1 MNNSEQKFYQAL
13 NNLFVGAKI
22 ESHKENGYINLMRIK
37 YGYYRRVLGKLKA
50 EIDNDPILRGDFR
63 EEFFDKLYDFFHKYF
78 SESGSVYF
86 VKTYAYDKIYEKVY
100 SDSKDVTLFWKT
112 HMLYYVKSD
121 ILFQS
126 IDVEVEDEVGNTFYF
141 FFDVGELEAKQ
152 NNEKRELVFSFKE
165 VKQEKDDDGNEKQTL
180 ILSVAYSERGKKTK
194 KDEILKAIQKEKV
207 KFVTE
212 EVLDKAIRVFKK
224 QSEVD
229 FFINKNAKAFLEEQL
244 DLYLHQLLLKDENK
258 FTQKRLD
265 QIKTIKTYAKK
276 IISFISQFEDE
287 LVRIWNKPKFALNSN
302 YVITLDKLSPE
313 IIEKIAKHKGLKE
326 QIKEWQELN
335 IVDENFKFK
344 NIFESNLLENK
355 IKKEYQY
362 LPIDT
367 KYFKDLELE
376 ILDLF
381 DNLDEALDGRLIHSE
396 NYQALN
402 TLLPKYKGKVQCIYI
417 DPPFNLEKNAD
428 FDYKVNYKD
437 SNWATLLE
445 NRIRLAKEYLN
456 EKGNIFVR
464 CDYNGNYIV
473 RMLLDEI
480 LVDENFRNEIIINK
494 ANKQG
499 ELEYRFNPAT
509 DFLFFYSFGAIK
521 PIRKK
526 VTRDSEV
533 WLEMHSPKENI
544 NSHTVIFKKIKFIA
558 PKGRHWT
565 FSQDKVN
572 NMAKEGRIRIV
583 DKEYIDVYR
592 NKQTQVLEYKLSDTI
607 PIDSNW
613 TDIPGYSSTTG
624 FQTENSEKLLQ
635 RVIETASNNGDI
647 IFDFFA
653 GSATTQAV
661 AQKLGRKW
669 LGVEMGEQFFEV
681 ELPRL
686 KKIIFGKQN
695 GISKDLKPKYK
706 GGGFFKYYDLEQYEN
721 TLRKMRYSD
730 YQGDLFASDKKV
742 FEEYIFFG
750 DEKLALSEV
759 IEEKK
764 GEVLQIDFEK
774 LYPNIDWPETLSNL
788 LGKPIRRIK
797 KGSVILQDGDEEQ
810 EIRFDFSNMSEREK
824 VEFLGMIRDLI
835 WWGE

>member
-1 MNNSEQKFYQAL
+1 MNKTNEQRFYQAL
-13 NNLFVGAKI
+13 EDLFVGAKI
-22 ESHKENGYINLMRIK
+22 EGESGYVNLMRIK
-37 YGYYRRVLGKLKA
+37 STYYQKVLEQFRK
-50 EIDNDPILRGDFR
+50 EVDNDSILRGDFR

-100 SDSKDVTLFWKT
+100 SNSKDVALFWKT

-126 IDVEVEDEVGNTFYF
+126 IDVEVEDEAGNTFHF

-152 NNEKRELVFSFKE
+152 NNEKKELVFSFKE
-165 VKQEKDDDGNEKQTL
+165 VKKEKDDDGNEKQTT

-194 KDEILKAIQKEKV
+194 KEEILKAIQKEKV

-265 QIKTIKTYAKK
+265 QIKAIKTYAKK
-276 IISFISQFEDE
+276 IISFIAQFEDE
-287 LVRIWNKPKFALNSN
+287 LVKIWNKPKFVLNSN

-326 QIKEWQELN
+326 QIKEWQELD
-335 IVDENFKFK
+335 IVDENFKFQD
-344 NIFESNLLENK
+344 IFENSLLGK
-355 IKKEYQY
+355 GIKAEYQY

-445 NRIRLAKEYLN
+445 NRIRLAKKYLN
-456 EKGNIFVR
+456 EKGSIFVR
-464 CDYNGNYIV
+464 CDYNGNCIV

-480 LVDENFRNEIIINK
+480 FGKENFRNEIIINTTQK
-494 ANKQG
+494 FFEGSQRYNI
-499 ELEYRFNPAT
+499 AT
-509 DFLFFYSFGAIK
+509 NSLFWYSVSDKLDFKTLTSK
-521 PIRKK
+521 RSD
-526 VTRDSEV
+526 TR
-533 WLEMHSPKENI
+533 WLEMHSGGERKPPER
-544 NSHTVIFKKIKFIA
+544 VILGELVYP

-565 FSQDKVN
+565 FTQEKIN
-572 NMAKEGRIRIV
+572 EMEKRGRIRWKN
-583 DKEYIDVYR
+583 KEYIDILG
-592 NKQTQVLEYKLSDTI
+592 NKQYKIAEYLLAEDKFLN
-607 PIDSNW
+607 SNW

-624 FQTENSEKLLQ
+624 FQTENAEKLLQ
-635 RVIETASNNGDI
+635 RVIETASNKGNI
-647 IFDFFA
+647 VFDFFA

-661 AQKLGRKW
+661 AKKLGRKW
-669 LGVEMGEQFFEV
+669 LGVEVGEQFFEV

-686 KKIIFGKQN
+686 KKVIFGKQG

-706 GGGFFKYYDLEQYEN
+706 GGGFFKYYNLEQYEN
-721 TLRKMRYSD
+721 TLRKIRYRD
-730 YQGDLFASDKKV
+730 YQGNLFASDKKV

-750 DEKLALSEV
+750 DEKLALPEV
-759 IEEKK
+759 IKERKDEA
-764 GEVLQIDFEK
+764 LQIDFEK

-788 LGKPIRRIK
+788 LGKPIKKIK
-797 KGSVILQDGDEEQ
+797 KGSVILQDGDEKQ
-810 EIRFDFSNMSEREK
+810 EIKFDFNKMSEREK
-824 VEFLGMIRDLI
+824 VEFLGTIRDLI